1 MSLSGL
7 VRTGFSRRAPAQ
19 PSPLPGR
26 SVVAAAMETI
36 ALVLDAVVVPTTGQ
50 DAHDL
55 MSRLRDHHRQL
66 GEGTI
71 EAAPAS
77 ASSRVT
83 VALRMSGELI
93 ASPVPG
99 DLLRARAHLQNTAT
113 AVKEL
118 LTAMSAAGLVCV
130 HQPEC
135 PPAAAP
141 GFQNARVL
149 FCCLET
155 GYSRLC
161 NGAVLFE
168 DTGHLKPNG
177 KVSPPRRP
185 LPRIDGE
192 VPSA

>member
-1 MSLSGL
+1 MSLSDL

-36 ALVLDAVVVPTTGQ
+36 ALVLDETVVLPTTGQ

-118 LTAMSAAGLVCV
+118 LTATCAAGLVCV

-141 GFQNARVL
+141 GFQHAR
-149 FCCLET
+149 
-155 GYSRLC
+155 
-161 NGAVLFE
+161 VLFE

-185 LPRIDGE
+185 LPSIDGE
-192 VPSA
+192 LPSA